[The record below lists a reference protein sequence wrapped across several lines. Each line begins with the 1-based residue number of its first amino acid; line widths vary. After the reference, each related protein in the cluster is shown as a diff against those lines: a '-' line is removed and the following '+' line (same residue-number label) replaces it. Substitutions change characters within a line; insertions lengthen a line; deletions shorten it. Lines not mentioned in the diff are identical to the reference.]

1 MEKLIDIEER
11 IPTLRK
17 KRKRRMTWTFSILL
31 FLFFSALLL
40 VLYLQSSISKIQII
54 TTQGNE
60 IVNAQEIEAV
70 STLNKGDSLWS
81 FTTSSIEQEIE
92 QHPAIKQAEVSR
104 KRWSEVVISVQ
115 EYQPIGFRGTDET
128 RILLENGA
136 EVTSEDAGS
145 MFGPAIGEF
154 DEEKVEQKVISELG
168 KLASENRMLVSEIT
182 STPSQSDPNLIT
194 LFMNDGNTVILSAL
208 DLSEKMDLYPAV
220 LQQIPIGQKGIVDM
234 EVGTFFESYD
244 SIYGEKGEE
253 LVIDEQQDS
262 E

>member
-11 IPTLRK
+11 IPSLRK

-31 FLFFSALLL
+31 FLFFSALFL
-40 VLYLQSSISKIQII
+40 VLYLQSSISKIQILTI
-54 TTQGNE
+54 AGNE
-60 IVNAQEIEAV
+60 IVDAQEIETV

-81 FTTSSIEQEIE
+81 FSTSNIEDKIA
-92 QHPAIKQAEVSR
+92 QHPAIKKAKVSR
-104 KRWSEVVISVQ
+104 KRWSEVAITVQ
-115 EYQPIGFRGTDET
+115 EFQPIGFRGADET

-136 EVTSEDAGS
+136 EVTSRDAGS
-145 MFGPAIGEF
+145 MFGPALGEF
-154 DEEKVEQKVISELG
+154 DDKKVEKKVISELG
-168 KLASENRMLVSEIT
+168 KLASENRMLISEI
-182 STPSQSDPNLIT
+182 SSSPSKSDPNLIT

-208 DLSEKMDLYPAV
+208 DLSEKMDFYPAV

-244 SIYGEKGEE
+244 SIYGGKGEE
-253 LVIDEQQDS
+253 LVIDEEQDS